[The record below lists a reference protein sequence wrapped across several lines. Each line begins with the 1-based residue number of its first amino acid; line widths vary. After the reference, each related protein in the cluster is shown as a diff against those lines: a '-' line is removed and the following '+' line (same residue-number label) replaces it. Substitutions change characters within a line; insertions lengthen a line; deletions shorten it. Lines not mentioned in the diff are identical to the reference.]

1 MIFIIENVLKVK
13 HSLPINRNE
22 IIVKDFNDN
31 FTVNGLLLLE
41 KRPIMPIVTIANNRN
56 IIFGDG
62 TTTYVF
68 DSDFNFRFE
77 LSGYFLYNNENKY
90 LTSKRTETV
99 LELFEYEDNVLVRHV
114 KSKDLLEYN
123 LVFKDDHVIAINY
136 KYKTRLLKLSS
147 IDFSLEWE
155 FDVSEISSDNSHP
168 VHRKVYIY
176 VLGVK
181 IYSNLLIV
189 PLSQWGLIGL
199 DIESG
204 EVVWKLNDVQTWISY
219 IFENRL
225 YGVSNKIYEIDVH
238 SGILIK
244 SRKLEEVFDF
254 SNERIRDSL
263 TAIQG
268 ISISERYII
277 FGNKGLVHVID
288 RKTFNLMETIHID
301 ATEGVHPCAPMY
313 KDGYLYVVDCD
324 RYLHILKDESYKE
337 SKF

>member
-1 MIFIIENVLKVK
+1 
-13 HSLPINRNE
+13 
-22 IIVKDFNDN
+22 
-31 FTVNGLLLLE
+31 
-41 KRPIMPIVTIANNRN
+41 
-56 IIFGDG
+56 
-62 TTTYVF
+62 
-68 DSDFNFRFE
+68 
-77 LSGYFLYNNENKY
+77 
-90 LTSKRTETV
+90 
-99 LELFEYEDNVLVRHV
+99 
-114 KSKDLLEYN
+114 
-123 LVFKDDHVIAINY
+123 HVIAINY

-189 PLSQWGLIGL
+189 HLSQWGLIGL

-225 YGVSNKIYEIDVH
+225 YGVSDKIYEIDVH

-254 SNERIRDSL
+254 SN
-263 TAIQG
+263 
-268 ISISERYII
+268 
-277 FGNKGLVHVID
+277 
-288 RKTFNLMETIHID
+288 
-301 ATEGVHPCAPMY
+301 
-313 KDGYLYVVDCD
+313 
-324 RYLHILKDESYKE
+324 
-337 SKF
+337 